1 MKARLIVAAC
11 GVLGVTGIVS
21 AIGSLTIDTATAD
34 ACPRVAVFA
43 RAINVPPANLNY
55 YAAHDCETVFAD
67 RVAVILPPL
76 TGTTKPKQIV
86 VRNIG
91 LETVIVAARQPA
103 DRLNPY
109 VASYAPAWPQPPVFA
124 GGDEAIFLHA
134 HETATFT
141 AMPTALPNVWF
152 SR

>member
-1 MKARLIVAAC
+1 MRLLTAVC
-11 GVLGVTGIVS
+11 GVLGLTGV
-21 AIGSLTIDTATAD
+21 AAALGSPKVDTAMAD
-34 ACPRVAVFA
+34 ACPRLAVFTRTIN
-43 RAINVPPANLNY
+43 RAPSDLAY
-55 YAAHDCETVFAD
+55 YEAHDCETVYAD
-67 RVAVILPPL
+67 HVAVILPPL
-76 TGTTKPKQIV
+76 TGTSKPKQII

-124 GGDEAIFLHA
+124 GGDDAIFLHA